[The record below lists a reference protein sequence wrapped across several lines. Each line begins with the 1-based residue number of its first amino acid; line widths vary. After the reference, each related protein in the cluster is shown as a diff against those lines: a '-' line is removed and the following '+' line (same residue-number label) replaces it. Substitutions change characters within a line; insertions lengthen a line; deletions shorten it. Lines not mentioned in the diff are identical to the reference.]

1 MKIHT
6 LLYKFID
13 NCQFIMFI
21 ITEYNAEGWKDDSV
35 FKNLLLLHRMHIQS
49 PALSGGSQPSL
60 TSVPRNSY
68 PPSDYYMYQTHGD
81 KHTQK

>member
-1 MKIHT
+1 MKIDT

-13 NCQFIMFI
+13 NCQFIMRFIKVVI

-49 PALSGGSQPSL
+49 QALSGGSQPSL
-60 TSVPRNSY
+60 TSVPRNS
-68 PPSDYYMYQTHGD
+68 
-81 KHTQK
+81 